1 MTPGHRGRA
10 RAYGR
15 LSIRTVFTSMRV
27 LGASPVRGAASIA
40 STAAMPSTTR
50 PNAV

>member
-1 MTPGHRGRA
+1 MKRQTKEF
-10 RAYGR
+10 YGR
-15 LSIRTVFTSMRV
+15 FSILTVLRSMRV
-27 LGASPVRGAASIA
+27 FGASPVRGAASIA